1 MSNKES
7 QIYRY
12 GGQAVM
18 EGVMMRGK
26 KKIATSV
33 RRPDGEI
40 VTRTQDLSSF
50 YTGFFRKT
58 PFLRGTVALCESL
71 LLGMSSLMFS
81 ADIALQEADSEEK
94 EASKEKLEE
103 ATEEKTEKE
112 AKPSAVK
119 DAFKKWAREQ
129 GSFCLIAK
137 AVAVVVML
145 FYLLTAIVY
154 AVTLIVEH
162 YAGGVVFSEFFLKL
176 LTGLVYGVIIWLLS
190 DAVLYLQKLYQ
201 MKKKETKDK

>member
-26 KKIATSV
+26 KKVATSV

-71 LLGMSSLMFS
+71 LLGMSSLMYS
-81 ADIALQEADSEEK
+81 ADIALQEDTTEEK
-94 EASKEKLEE
+94 E
-103 ATEEKTEKE
+103 T
-112 AKPSAVK
+112 
-119 DAFKKWAREQ
+119 
-129 GSFCLIAK
+129 
-137 AVAVVVML
+137 
-145 FYLLTAIVY
+145 
-154 AVTLIVEH
+154 
-162 YAGGVVFSEFFLKL
+162 
-176 LTGLVYGVIIWLLS
+176 
-190 DAVLYLQKLYQ
+190 
-201 MKKKETKDK
+201 KKETAKEE